1 MKQQDEERLYEDVR
15 YEISGFKKA
24 LLVGFYLRAR
34 ELDLCNEHLLE
45 LEALAT
51 TYGFEVV
58 FKAPCSIRKIEAST
72 YLGKGKIQELIEE
85 AKKNDADIII
95 IDEEI
100 SPNQQKNLERLFK
113 KPVIDRTELILEI
126 FSKRAHTKEAKL
138 QVELARSSY
147 QLPRLK
153 RLWTHLSRQR
163 TGGKGF
169 LKGEGERQIEIDR
182 RLIRKR
188 VSQLKKEIEE
198 VRLHR
203 MVQRGARARSNI
215 PTFGIVGYTN
225 VGKSTLLHA
234 LTQAEVLIEDKLFA
248 TLDTTTR
255 KFTLPNHQ
263 ELLLI
268 DTVGFIRKIPHTLVA
283 AFKSTLEEAFYTDI
297 LIHMIDINHPLAL
310 EHAEAT
316 HEVLNELNIKEKPMI
331 TVLSKIDLV
340 ENKGVIARFKLKY
353 PRVVA
358 LSAPSGQGLDEL
370 MKLMT
375 TALQDLREEVY
386 LKVPQKDYAVLSEV
400 LEQGDVL
407 TRSYEDNDVILKV
420 QIPKHLKDR
429 VKQFVVEHNDSKRTS

>member
-1 MKQQDEERLYEDVR
+1 MKEQNEERLYEDIR
-15 YEISGFKKA
+15 YEISGLKKA
-24 LLVGFYLRAR
+24 FLVGFYLRKR
-34 ELDLCNEHLLE
+34 DYDTCLEHLHE
-45 LEALAT
+45 LGALAT
-51 TYGFEVV
+51 TYGFDIV
-58 FKAPCSIRKIEAST
+58 FEAPCSIRKVEAST
-72 YLGKGKIQELIEE
+72 YLGKGKVNELIEE
-85 AKKNDADIII
+85 ALKCEAEIII
-95 IDEEI
+95 FDEEI

-113 KPVIDRTELILEI
+113 RPVIDRTELILEI
-126 FSKRAHTKEAKL
+126 FSKRAYTKEAKL
-138 QVELARSSY
+138 QVELARSNY
-147 QLPRLK
+147 LLPRLK

-203 MVQRGARARSNI
+203 TVQREARVRSKI

-255 KFTLPNHQ
+255 KFKLPNHQ
-263 ELLLI
+263 EILLI

-316 HEVLNELNIKEKPMI
+316 YQVLDELNIKQKPVI
-331 TVLSKIDLV
+331 TVLSKIDLL
-340 ENKGVIARFKLKY
+340 KDTGVIARFKLKY
-353 PRVVA
+353 PRVVP
-358 LSAPSGQGLDEL
+358 LSVPSGQGLD
-370 MKLMT
+370 KLIEFMVI
-375 TALQDLREEVY
+375 ALKDLREVVH
-386 LKVPQKDYAVLSEV
+386 LKVPQKDYAVLSQV
-400 LEQGDVL
+400 LEQGEVL
-407 TRSYEDNDVILKV
+407 HRDYEGNDIVLKV
-420 QIPKHLKDR
+420 QIPKYLKSK
-429 VKQFVVEHNDSKRTS
+429 VKEFMIECNDT